1 MIRMIKILDM
11 RVPTWQKSRWVGEAD
26 CEIHALTGK
35 QQIVTWEP
43 TFVWRERCF
52 VCCQYSR
59 QPAIIQYTAPPAH
72 LPWQAYI
79 TKNVLC
85 DFTADYTFKL
95 MQVWFDLARYN
106 YNVGTAEMHREEK
119 RCCKYTPGGQIYTPG
134 GHLRVAKAS
143 GDRRRKPAR
152 PRCKVN
158 ADHHQWQCNT
168 KVSSKGTTRAISW
181 LL

>member
-1 MIRMIKILDM
+1 MIRLIKILDM
-11 RVPTWQKSRWVGEAD
+11 RVPTWQKSKWVGEAD

-59 QPAIIQYTAPPAH
+59 LPAIIQYTAPPAH

-85 DFTADYTFKL
+85 DFTADRTFKL
-95 MQVWFDLARYN
+95 MQVWFDLAQVYICWHCRD
-106 YNVGTAEMHREEK
+106 AERGK
-119 RCCKYTPGGQIYTPG
+119 AVLQIPTWWTNI
-134 GHLRVAKAS
+134 HTWWTLES
-143 GDRRRKPAR
+143 GEGIGWP
-152 PRCKVN
+152 
-158 ADHHQWQCNT
+158 
-168 KVSSKGTTRAISW
+168 SSKACKTSLPR
-181 LL
+181 L

>member
-59 QPAIIQYTAPPAH
+59 LPAIIQYTAPPAH

-85 DFTADYTFKL
+85 DITADCTFKL
-95 MQVWFDLARYN
+95 MQVWFDLAQVYIMIML
-106 YNVGTAEMHREEK
+106 ALQ
-119 RCCKYTPGGQIYTPG
+119 RCTERKSGVANTHLVDKYT
-134 GHLRVAKAS
+134 HLVDTWEWRRHRVTVVESLQDLAS
-143 GDRRRKPAR
+143 SPVK
-152 PRCKVN
+152 
-158 ADHHQWQCNT
+158 
-168 KVSSKGTTRAISW
+168 
-181 LL
+181 